1 MTLADDI
8 PDGRHRGPSR
18 AGSRSSPTGW
28 PSRFLAGGWAGP
40 QPQQGLPTAAQ
51 GGMKTG
57 LRSPLGSAL
66 GGPFTRCSLLPGPG
80 TLPTPGFGTLKSI
93 RPSSQAQRGSC
104 PALPRR
110 HVHSPPRAG
119 LWTCSLWGYNK
130 CISPTGIPWGACA
143 WENPPVKAGDAGK
156 RLGRHP
162 A

>member
-104 PALPRR
+104 PALPHREQVFGR
-110 HVHSPPRAG
+110 AASGVTPNVLVRQEFPGVPAPGRIPPLKLVTQVSAWAG
-119 LWTCSLWGYNK
+119 IQHNYS
-130 CISPTGIPWGACA
+130 
-143 WENPPVKAGDAGK
+143 E
-156 RLGRHP
+156 
-162 A
+162 